1 VQTSG
6 PAAGTSRAPTPT
18 STANG
23 EERYG
28 TPTPKPLPTVTSAT
42 PPPPKPE
49 KPLEQDPPN
58 AVVPEGTKCKRL
70 ACNHIFSP
78 SDDPRS
84 DEECT
89 FHPGVPIFHEG
100 SKGYSCCKRR
110 VLEFDQFLKIV
121 GCTRNRHLYLGAPKS
136 QEEEE
141 LVDCRNDFYQTYTN
155 VIVSIFAKKVDK
167 ETAKV
172 EFKEKEL
179 LVDLPMPAKKRFT
192 VVYPLYAAVV
202 PEECTAKILGTK
214 VEINLKK
221 GELLDDLAP
230 RGGFM
235 LTGVRN
241 SRRDQLADFE
251 KRRGDQ

>member
-1 VQTSG
+1 
-6 PAAGTSRAPTPT
+6 
-18 STANG
+18 
-23 EERYG
+23 
-28 TPTPKPLPTVTSAT
+28 
-42 PPPPKPE
+42 
-49 KPLEQDPPN
+49 
-58 AVVPEGTKCKRL
+58 VPEGTKCKRL